1 MTPSLWPVL
10 PSPWIMGILNV
21 TPDSFSDGGQNWRL
35 EDALATAERL
45 IAEGADILDVGGES
59 TRPGAEPIPPEEQIQ
74 RVVPVIRAIRSLWAG
89 PISIDTRQA
98 AVAEAAL
105 NAGANWI
112 NDISAMRDDPAMVKL
127 AAEQKCTIV
136 LMHMQGAP
144 GTMQENPRYEDVVTE
159 VAMFLKERADYAQ
172 SCGIKSGNI
181 ILDPGIGFGKSVEH
195 NLSLLR
201 RLSEVVGLGLPVL
214 VGASRK
220 SFIGH
225 ITGASVGDR
234 LAGSLICALR
244 AVEAGASIVRV
255 HDVGPT
261 RQALAVAAVTRAQT

>member
-1 MTPSLWPVL
+1 
-10 PSPWIMGILNV
+10 MGILNI

-35 EDALATAERL
+35 EDALATAQRL
-45 IAEGADILDVGGES
+45 IAEEADILDIGGES
-59 TRPGAEPIPPEEQIQ
+59 TRPGADSVPAEEQIR
-74 RVVPVIRAIRSLWAG
+74 RVIPVIGAIRRIWPG

-98 AVAEAAL
+98 SVAEAAL
-105 NAGANWI
+105 DAGATWI
-112 NDISAMRDDPAMVKL
+112 NDISAMRDDPAMAGL
-127 AAEQKCTIV
+127 AAQRKCPIV

-144 GTMQENPRYEDVVTE
+144 GTMQVNPQYEDVVIE
-159 VAMFLKERADYAQ
+159 VAMFLRERATFAQ
-172 SCGIKSGNI
+172 SSGIERGNI

-201 RLSEVVGLGLPVL
+201 RLSEVVGLGFPVL

-225 ITGASVGDR
+225 ISGSPVNDR

-244 AVEAGASIVRV
+244 AVEAGARIVRV

-261 RQALAVAAVTRAQT
+261 RQALAVAAVTRAEM